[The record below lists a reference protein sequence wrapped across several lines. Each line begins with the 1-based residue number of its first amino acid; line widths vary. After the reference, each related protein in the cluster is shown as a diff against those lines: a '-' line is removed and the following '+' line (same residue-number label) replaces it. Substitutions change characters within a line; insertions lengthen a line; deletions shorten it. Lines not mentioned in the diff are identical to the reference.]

1 MRKRERGFS
10 ILEIL
15 IVVAI
20 LGIIAAIAI
29 WNYFDAIQ
37 RSKQKRTMAD
47 MRTIAVAWESRAV
60 DSRAYNAAGFTF
72 PPSLIGYSTMD
83 GMLVPTYVKVVS
95 RKDAWGNAWEFATDA
110 AVGSGKPANLYAI
123 RSAGRDGAFASTTYA
138 GGGTTNFD
146 CDIVYSAGG
155 FVQWPEG
162 TQNGQ

>member
-1 MRKRERGFS
+1 MRKREGGFS

-20 LGIIAAIAI
+20 LGIIAAVAI

-60 DSRAYNAAGFTF
+60 DARAYNAAGFTF
-72 PPSLIGYSTMD
+72 PSASIDYTTMND
-83 GMLVPTYVKVVS
+83 MLVPTYVKVIS
-95 RKDAWGNAWEFATDA
+95 RTDAWGNVWEFGTDA
-110 AVGSGKPANLYAI
+110 AVGSGKAANLYAV
-123 RSAGRDGAFASTTYA
+123 RSAGRDGIFSGTTYA
-138 GGGTTNFD
+138 GGGTTSFD
-146 CDIVYSAGG
+146 CDIVYASGG

-162 TQNGQ
+162 TQNGK